1 MIGYW
6 DSETQLHDCVR
17 YLLDD
22 LRSHSPH
29 LKRVATRC
37 LLVPPDDGNY
47 YVKERAELK
56 DMCAEAGI
64 DLEVVLDYL
73 SPGLWT
79 QSIA

>member
-1 MIGYW
+1 M
-6 DSETQLHDCVR
+6 
-17 YLLDD
+17 
-22 LRSHSPH
+22 
-29 LKRVATRC
+29 
-37 LLVPPDDGNY
+37 PPDDGNY